1 MKKESSRKKRKM
13 EGRKRKERKGEYSK
27 KKERKRG
34 DEEGQKE
41 EGSIG

>member
-41 EGSIG
+41 EGSFG